1 MSKEEEIQNILN
13 VYMKRLS
20 DEIARSVAYEARIN
34 LLNAQLELAVKQ
46 LQAQQPADGGNFGL
60 PEKPAKVGA
69 GRTAKK

>member
-34 LLNAQLELAVKQ
+34 VMAKQIEVLAAEVQKNLPQ
-46 LQAQQPADGGNFGL
+46 DGGEF
-60 PEKPAKVGA
+60 PATPPTKSTGV
-69 GRTAKK
+69 GRTTKK